1 MSERYHPLHA
11 LVAVAFAVVP
21 GSALAAGDVDFSCDY
36 VMRGKG
42 FAANDSA
49 YSGTCAVTRAAQAY
63 AVSCFNQDTRH
74 TYTGKG
80 LAVGDTLAIFIGD
93 MLAGDHNRNFTGE
106 YLVVYRRQA
115 DGSLAGTW
123 VHSETD
129 SAGTEIL
136 TPRR

>member
-1 MSERYHPLHA
+1 MVECRHPL
-11 LVAVAFAVVP
+11 L
-21 GSALAAGDVDFSCDY
+21 ALAAIAFASATGIAFAGEADFSGDY

-49 YSGTCAVTRAAQAY
+49 YSGTCALTRSVQVY
-63 AVSCFNQDTRH
+63 AVSCYNRDTRH

-93 MLAGDHNRNFTGE
+93 MLVGDHNRNFSGE

-115 DGSLAGTW
+115 DGSLSGTW
-123 VHSETD
+123 VHSETE
-129 SAGTEIL
+129 SAGAETL